1 MFAIPIVNVA
11 AFLLH
16 GEMDRNFVLCK
27 SFFGGKTLSF
37 QYGLQILG
45 RYSL

>member
-16 GEMDRNFVLCK
+16 GEMDRNFVRCK
-27 SFFGGKTLSF
+27 SFF
-37 QYGLQILG
+37 LG
-45 RYSL
+45 ENLVFSIRITDIRSL